1 MRIHSF
7 IHRGTPSFLGK
18 LGRICFRSQLKTFF
32 NLYKNEDKAL
42 SKVNQRFPT
51 SAAEFKKR
59 ERKKAPSFGGL
70 VETFS

>member
-1 MRIHSF
+1 MRS
-7 IHRGTPSFLGK
+7 LGEFV
-18 LGRICFRSQLKTFF
+18 LLLITAKTFF

-59 ERKKAPSFGGL
+59 ERKKAPSFAGL
-70 VETFS
+70 AQTFS